1 MKISKKS
8 TKNVKNIKKMDTHWK
23 NLLELTIRQ
32 QQSTKIHKNKKT
44 QAKKQRSTEIRPKI
58 SKIPSNLTGN
68 GQKWTKKHE
77 NQQTSSKNRP
87 KTHHFHECFQ
97 K

>member
-1 MKISKKS
+1 
-8 TKNVKNIKKMDTHWK
+8 MDKHWK

-44 QAKKQRSTEIRPKI
+44 QTKKQRSTEIRPKI
-58 SKIPSNLTGN
+58 SKIPSNLTAN

-77 NQQTSSKNRP
+77 NQQTSSKNQQ
-87 KTHHFHECFQ
+87 KTNHFHECFQ